1 VVTGDVTNLFLR
13 ITKERNVI
21 VEGNARASSNP
32 HQFKA
37 YRPRPR
43 DSAGW
48 NVDRQSGFISD
59 LKGRIDSSSFLMQ
72 RLLFYFNGVLDQF
85 EVKNASADI
94 SHIRAL
100 LSAIPDRL
108 YGFVRGDLMYDRK
121 MFTGNLALKNAG
133 FDYEN
138 KLVSGIDTDLVI
150 TGNRFRKTDIPLTV
164 LGNRCSAS
172 VASTDDSMKNNF
184 HQCQGKHLCH
194 RTRPFS
200 GKRAEAGAH
209 PRLRPRQW
217 RFHPVP
223 VNITAQIDMGSVR
236 YDKLNFGETHVNC
249 TLAGRNI
256 TIQRF
261 STAFMQGEIFG
272 DGNISFTESG
282 PMASSSVTF
291 NHLIVQDIASIT
303 ENFKNRMY
311 GFAYGSGQISAP
323 LSGDILSSAK
333 GNFEFRVDRGKIVNT
348 GIQNGL
354 GVWLSELKYKLTD
367 LEFNTIYGNVTID
380 RDNYIINSFVF
391 NSENIRL
398 KIQGPLNRE
407 LETSKLDITLEFS
420 SPFIQD
426 VPTIAI
432 SLQNRKKGSWY
443 IIPFIA
449 SGKITEGRNIRMR

>member
-1 VVTGDVTNLFLR
+1 M
-13 ITKERNVI
+13 
-21 VEGNARASSNP
+21 
-32 HQFKA
+32 
-37 YRPRPR
+37 
-43 DSAGW
+43 
-48 NVDRQSGFISD
+48 NVDRQSVFISD

-172 VASTDDSMKNNF
+172 VASTDDSMKNIFINVRGNTF
-184 HQCQGKHLCH
+184 VIDEAFFGKK
-194 RTRPFS
+194 S
-200 GKRAEAGAH
+200 GSGSASPSTASPMAI
-209 PRLRPRQW
+209 P
-217 RFHPVP
+217 PVP

>member
-1 VVTGDVTNLFLR
+1 MKNIFVNIR
-13 ITKERNVI
+13 
-21 VEGNARASSNP
+21 GNA
-32 HQFKA
+32 F
-37 YRPRPR
+37 
-43 DSAGW
+43 
-48 NVDRQSGFISD
+48 V
-59 LKGRIDSSSFLMQ
+59 IDEAF
-72 RLLFYFNGVLDQF
+72 
-85 EVKNASADI
+85 
-94 SHIRAL
+94 
-100 LSAIPDRL
+100 
-108 YGFVRGDLMYDRK
+108 
-121 MFTGNLALKNAG
+121 
-133 FDYEN
+133 
-138 KLVSGIDTDLVI
+138 
-150 TGNRFRKTDIPLTV
+150 FRKKAGSGAASPSTASPMVIPVIPL
-164 LGNRCSAS
+164 
-172 VASTDDSMKNNF
+172 
-184 HQCQGKHLCH
+184 
-194 RTRPFS
+194 
-200 GKRAEAGAH
+200 
-209 PRLRPRQW
+209 
-217 RFHPVP
+217 
-223 VNITAQIDMGSVR
+223 NITAQIDMGSVR

-249 TLAGRNI
+249 TIGGRNI
-256 TIQRF
+256 AIQRF

-282 PMASSSVTF
+282 PMASSNVTF
-291 NHLIVQDIASIT
+291 NHLIIQDIASIT

-311 GFAYGSGQISAP
+311 GFAYGNGQISAP

-398 KIQGPLNRE
+398 KIQGPINRE

-432 SLQNRKKGSWY
+432 SLRNRKKGSWY
-443 IIPFIA
+443 VIPFTA